1 MHVHTLGVTHCLNI
15 LERLYDLKARGA
27 EGMEPGF
34 EAFLRFNC
42 PRGPLISNL
51 TFVQNDPTTFAFD
64 NQCCINAEM
73 AMDPRTAGIVQHFAS
88 GQEGFFRGFS
98 SAFLKLSS
106 SVVLTGSQGIIR
118 KPVMNCTEMH
128 FRIVGPNMEMRL
140 TPSFNEFAFVGC
152 GEAC

>member
-1 MHVHTLGVTHCLNI
+1 LFFESLQVHVHTVGVTHCLNI
-15 LERLYDLKARGA
+15 LERLYYLKARGA

-34 EAFLRFNC
+34 KAFLMFNC
-42 PRGPLISNL
+42 PRGSLISNL
-51 TFVQNDPTTFAFD
+51 TFVQNDPTTFVFD
-64 NQCCINAEM
+64 NQYYINAEM

-118 KPVMNCTEMH
+118 KTC
-128 FRIVGPNMEMRL
+128 
-140 TPSFNEFAFVGC
+140 NELY
-152 GEAC
+152 